1 MATTQKNIFIV
12 DDDSLTAQMLSDHL
26 EEDFRNKVS
35 IFSTGEECIKNLNQ
49 NPDVVILDYLLNSV
63 DTSASDG
70 LQILHQIKKW
80 DTSIMVIMISAQD
93 DYGKALQTIVE
104 GATEYVVKDNNAFA
118 RIDVIL
124 GK

>member
-1 MATTQKNIFIV
+1 MSTKQKNIFIV
-12 DDDSLTAQMLSDHL
+12 DDDALTAQMLSDHL
-26 EEDFRNKVS
+26 EENPRNKVS
-35 IFSTGEECIKNLNQ
+35 IFSTGEECIKNLHQ

-80 DTSIMVIMISAQD
+80 DTSIMVIMMSAQD

-104 GATEYVVKDNNAFA
+104 GATEYVVKDNNAFE